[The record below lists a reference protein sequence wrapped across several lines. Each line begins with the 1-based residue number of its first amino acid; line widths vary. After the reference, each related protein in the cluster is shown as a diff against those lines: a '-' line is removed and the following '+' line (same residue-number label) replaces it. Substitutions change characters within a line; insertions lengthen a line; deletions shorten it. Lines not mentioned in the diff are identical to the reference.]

1 MKTFLKTG
9 CIVCALFLLGAL
21 FYEWIYPEI
30 FITAS
35 TRADEGPIESLP
47 TDTPVV
53 ALTFDTVSG
62 SDTTAQI
69 LDILETNQIPAA
81 FFITGAWADAHP
93 EDVKQIAEAGHILG
107 SSGENHKNMVQLS
120 NTEYEHELTALHQ
133 KIKDLT
139 GLDMTFFR
147 PPYDASTP
155 QLIHIAK
162 NCGYTTVGWSCD
174 SMDWKDYGTEAII
187 NAVCRNS
194 ELKNG
199 AIIRMHLGT
208 ENTAEA
214 LEAIILNL
222 KERGYDFVPLSEFL

>member
-35 TRADEGPIESLP
+35 ARADEGPIESLP

-120 NTEYEHELTALHQ
+120 NTECEHELTALHQ

-147 PPYDASTP
+147 PPYGASTP

-162 NCGYTTVGWSCD
+162 NCGYTAVGWNCD

>member
-9 CIVCALFLLGAL
+9 CIICALFLLGTL
-21 FYEWIYPEI
+21 FYEWIYPDI

-35 TRADEGPIESLP
+35 ARADEGPIEFLP
-47 TDTPVV
+47 TDAPVV
-53 ALTFDTVSG
+53 ALTFDTVSE
-62 SDTTAQI
+62 SDTTSQI
-69 LDILETNQIPAA
+69 LDILETNQVPAT

-107 SSGENHKNMVQLS
+107 SSGENHKNMVRLS
-120 NTEYEHELTALHQ
+120 DAECEHELAALHQ

-147 PPYDASTP
+147 PPYGASTP
-155 QLIHIAK
+155 RLIHLVK
-162 NCGYTTVGWSCD
+162 SCGYTAIGWSCD
-174 SMDWKDYGTEAII
+174 SMDWKDYDSEAII

-194 ELKNG
+194 QLKSG

-208 ENTAEA
+208 ENTPEA
-214 LEAIILNL
+214 LKAIILKL
-222 KERGYDFVPLSEFL
+222 KERGYDFVPLSEVL